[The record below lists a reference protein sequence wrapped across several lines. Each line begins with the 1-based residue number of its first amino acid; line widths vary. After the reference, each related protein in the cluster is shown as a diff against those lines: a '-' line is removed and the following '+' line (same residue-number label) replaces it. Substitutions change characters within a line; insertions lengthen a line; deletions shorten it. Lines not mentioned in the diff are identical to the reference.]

1 LVARSSGW
9 FGHAASTFF
18 WVCSAL
24 GCWPWRL
31 LRPQNQNPAVQTDV
45 AIYPRNSGG
54 VLVNLQGDLVGINT
68 AFIGATS
75 SNPGRD
81 SSFLRN
87 RLALLRVGN

>member
-1 LVARSSGW
+1 VVQHVQHLFLGS
-9 FGHAASTFF
+9 AAF
-18 WVCSAL
+18 WVVGL
-24 GCWPWRL
+24 GDCYPSNLRTK
-31 LRPQNQNPAVQTDV
+31 RPQNQNPAVQTDV